1 MAEPVLHEPASRKRC
16 RVCGDVKPLPAFAK
30 HRHRRDGRDS
40 ACKLCV
46 AEKGR
51 KWYRERQLSTDGLYS
66 TYVSMKGRCHNERH
80 QNYRLYGGRGIRVC
94 EEWQE
99 SFDVFLSWAMQN
111 GYRSGLQI
119 DRIDNE
125 KGYCPENCRF
135 VTCAENQR
143 NKRTPATPRRTN
155 PTLTVSQV
163 KEVRQLLAIGLSQR
177 EIGRRFGVTH
187 STIWAIKHRYTWF
200 DVS

>member
-99 SFDVFLSWAMQN
+99 SFDVFLSWVCNWSVVGLRPVGPARRRSARTWASRPPGPPN
-111 GYRSGLQI
+111 GRGPSACGSVFASGSCEPSGPPLPSIAVRTRSSLGPPRGVRL
-119 DRIDNE
+119 
-125 KGYCPENCRF
+125 G
-135 VTCAENQR
+135 
-143 NKRTPATPRRTN
+143 RRTSW
-155 PTLTVSQV
+155 PAGGT
-163 KEVRQLLAIGLSQR
+163 RP
-177 EIGRRFGVTH
+177 
-187 STIWAIKHRYTWF
+187 
-200 DVS
+200 